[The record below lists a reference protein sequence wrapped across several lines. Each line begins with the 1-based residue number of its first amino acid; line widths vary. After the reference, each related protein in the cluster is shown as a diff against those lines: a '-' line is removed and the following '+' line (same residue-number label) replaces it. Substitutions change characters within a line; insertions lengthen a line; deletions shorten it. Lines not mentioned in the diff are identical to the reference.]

1 MRMRSLLFAPA
12 DSPRKV
18 EKALLSDADGVILDL
33 EDSVAPAGKAAARE
47 AAAATLRLHPDR
59 LIVRINPRGTPWYLD
74 DLAAIV
80 PARPAAILLPK
91 CSGPAELLALSEQ
104 IDVLEAVGGVP
115 VGRVAVLLLA
125 TETAASLGSMD
136 YAGVSP
142 RLRALCFGAE
152 DLSADFG
159 IEPRRH
165 GTFAAPIAAARDRV
179 LIAATAAGVA
189 ALDTPFPDPRDP
201 AGLAAEAAASAAD
214 GFSGKL
220 CIHPAQLEAVRAAFT
235 PSPERVD
242 WASTVVRLL
251 EGNGAGVA
259 TLDGKMI
266 DIAHLKLAHRVLAR
280 ATDTAQPTGRGAGQ

>member
-1 MRMRSLLFAPA
+1 MRSLLFAPA

-18 EKALLSDADGVILDL
+18 EKAILSGADGVILDL

-47 AAAATLRLHPDR
+47 AAAGTLRDHPDR
-59 LIVRINPRGTPWYLD
+59 LIVRINPRDTAWYLD

-91 CSGPAELLALSEQ
+91 CSGPADLVALTEQ

-115 VGRVAVLLLA
+115 AGHVAVLLLA
-125 TETAASLGSMD
+125 TETAASLSNMA

-159 IEPRRH
+159 IEPRRN
-165 GTFAAPIAAARDRV
+165 GSFAAPIAAARDRV
-179 LIAATAAGVA
+179 LTAATAAGVA
-189 ALDTPFPDPRDP
+189 AIDTPFPDPRDP

-220 CIHPAQLEAVRAAFT
+220 CIHPNQLEAVDAAFT
-235 PSPERVD
+235 PAPERVD
-242 WASTVVRLL
+242 WARTVVGLL

-280 ATDTAQPTGRGAGQ
+280 ATGAAQPSGRGTAR

>member
-1 MRMRSLLFAPA
+1 MRSLLFAPA

-18 EKALLSDADGVILDL
+18 EKAVASGADRVILDL

-47 AAAATLRLHPDR
+47 AAVAALRARPDH
-59 LIVRINPRGTPWYLD
+59 LIVRINPRETAWHLD

-91 CSGPAELLALSEQ
+91 CAGPADLSVLSGQ
-104 IDVLEAVGGVP
+104 IDVLEAVGGLAA
-115 VGRVAVLLLA
+115 GSVAVLLLA
-125 TETAASLGSMD
+125 TETAASLQRMD

-152 DLSADFG
+152 DLSADLG
-159 IEPRRH
+159 IVPRRGD
-165 GTFAAPIAAARDRV
+165 GTLAAPIAAARDRL
-179 LIAATAAGVA
+179 LIAAAAAGVA
-189 ALDTPFPDPRDP
+189 AIDTPFPDPRDP
-201 AGLAAEAAASAAD
+201 AGLGAEAQAGAAD

-220 CIHPAQLEAVRAAFT
+220 CIHPNQLEAVAAAFT
-235 PSPERVD
+235 PPPERVA
-242 WASTVVRLL
+242 WATAVVRLL

-266 DIAHLKLAHRVLAR
+266 DIAHLKLARRVLAISPD
-280 ATDTAQPTGRGAGQ
+280 ATQPVG